1 MVKQMLKIVQHNVC
15 LTILG
20 TLGITGLNETNSQQ
34 SSQENFFYLFFLNI
48 IQTRHKRFSTSIGI
62 GK

>member
-1 MVKQMLKIVQHNVC
+1 MVKQMLKIVQHNVY

-20 TLGITGLNETNSQQ
+20 TLCITGLNETNSQQ

-48 IQTRHKRFSTSIGI
+48 IQNTTQKI
-62 GK
+62 

>member
-20 TLGITGLNETNSQQ
+20 TLGITELNETNSQQ

-48 IQTRHKRFSTSIGI
+48 IQNTTQKI
-62 GK
+62 